1 MIVAIKHEKRR
12 FVENVDFVTSPG
24 WLRGED
30 TRRQSGLPSGGM
42 YRVITDLAVF
52 GFDEKTHRMK
62 PIALNPGVTREQV
75 QDNTGFKL
83 EFDHDTGVTE
93 PPTDHELTV
102 LRELDPERLYIA

>member
-30 TRRQSGLPSGGM
+30 TRRQSGLPNGGM

-52 GFDEKTHRMK
+52 GFDEKTRRMK

-93 PPTDHELTV
+93 PPTDHELMV
-102 LRELDPERLYIA
+102 LRELDPARLYIA